1 MVDIPSKYP
10 VEKCPQRTYTYS
22 LKEAYRVL
30 VGGIGFFLLFA
41 LLMAAFLFILGIKM
55 AVLLPLSFLPLP
67 IFLLVTL
74 KRRKE
79 CFISFG
85 PDGMTFCGALNLKD
99 GFRRNYASEDCSQT
113 VHFEWAQIQLVGFI
127 SELMNPSCLI
137 LKLSDGE
144 IFYFPLTFFR
154 NAVIMIDN
162 LRRFT
167 GYFGC
172 KDYKKL
178 DDFLNR

>member
-1 MVDIPSKYP
+1 MADIPCKYP

-22 LKEAYRVL
+22 LKGTYRTV

-74 KRRKE
+74 KPRKK

-99 GFRRNYASEDCSQT
+99 GFRRNYTSGDFSQT